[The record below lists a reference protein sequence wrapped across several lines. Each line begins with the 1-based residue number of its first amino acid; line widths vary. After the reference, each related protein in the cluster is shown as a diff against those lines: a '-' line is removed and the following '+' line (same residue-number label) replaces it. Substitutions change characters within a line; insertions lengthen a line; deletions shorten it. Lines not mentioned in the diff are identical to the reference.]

1 MATLILHPGKEK
13 SVLRRHPWLFSGAV
27 AQLDGRARP
36 GDTVDVV
43 SHEGR
48 PLGRAAWSPASQIR
62 ARIWSF
68 DAAESIDHAFF
79 KRRVAAS
86 VARRNALP
94 ELAGQQGLRLIHA
107 ESDGLPGVI
116 ADRYGDTVVLQLTT
130 AGADK
135 WRGAIADSLLK
146 ATGCARIYERSD
158 VEVRKLEGLEA
169 VTGWLRNTPLP
180 PGGGGAGGE
189 GEPLVI
195 VENGI
200 RMAVDIVGGHKTGFY
215 LDQRE
220 NRRRVA
226 ELARGRRVL
235 NCFCY
240 TAGFSL
246 QALAGGARE
255 VVSVD
260 SSGPA
265 LATAQRNL
273 ALNPQLDAARAI
285 WREADVFAELRSLR
299 AAGERFDLVILD
311 PPKFANTAAHA
322 ERAAR
327 AYKDINLLGL
337 QLLAAGG
344 LLMTYSCSGGIG
356 AELFARILAGAAL
369 DAGRSTKMRRAS
381 CSTCTAPP
389 TIRWTWLSP
398 RATTSRACCCRWI
411 EKLCLRPR
419 RRRYPLRTAPAL
431 RRYFFF
437 ASS

>member
-107 ESDGLPGVI
+107 ESDGLPGVV
-116 ADRYGDTVVLQLTT
+116 ADRYGDTVVLQLST
-130 AGADK
+130 AGAEK

-158 VEVRKLEGLEA
+158 LEVRKLEGLEP

-180 PGGGGAGGE
+180 LGGGGAGGE

-200 RMAVDIVGGHKTGFY
+200 RMAVDFVGGHKTGFY

-337 QLLAAGG
+337 QLLATGG

-369 DAGRSTKMRRAS
+369 DAGRNARIVQHLHGAADHPVDLAFPEGEYLKG
-381 CSTCTAPP
+381 
-389 TIRWTWLSP
+389 L
-398 RATTSRACCCRWI
+398 
-411 EKLCLRPR
+411 LLQVD
-419 RRRYPLRTAPAL
+419 
-431 RRYFFF
+431 
-437 ASS
+437 

>member
-273 ALNPQLDAARAI
+273 ALNPQLDAARAF
-285 WREADVFAELRSLR
+285 WREADVFAELRNLR
-299 AAGERFDLVILD
+299 AAGERYDLVILD

-337 QLLAAGG
+337 QLLATGG

-369 DAGRSTKMRRAS
+369 DAGRNARIVQHLHGAADHPVDLAFPEGEYLKG
-381 CSTCTAPP
+381 
-389 TIRWTWLSP
+389 L
-398 RATTSRACCCRWI
+398 
-411 EKLCLRPR
+411 LLQVD
-419 RRRYPLRTAPAL
+419 
-431 RRYFFF
+431 
-437 ASS
+437 

>member
-13 SVLRRHPWLFSGAV
+13 SALRRHPWLFSGAV

-107 ESDGLPGVI
+107 ESDGLPGVV
-116 ADRYGDTVVLQLTT
+116 ADRYGDTVVLQLST
-130 AGADK
+130 AGAEK

-158 VEVRKLEGLEA
+158 LEVRKLEGLEP

-180 PGGGGAGGE
+180 LGGGGAGGE

-200 RMAVDIVGGHKTGFY
+200 RMAVDFVGGHKTGFY

-337 QLLAAGG
+337 QLLATGG

-369 DAGRSTKMRRAS
+369 DAGRNARIVQHLHGAADHPVDLAFPEGEYLKG
-381 CSTCTAPP
+381 
-389 TIRWTWLSP
+389 L
-398 RATTSRACCCRWI
+398 
-411 EKLCLRPR
+411 LLQVD
-419 RRRYPLRTAPAL
+419 
-431 RRYFFF
+431 
-437 ASS
+437 